1 MSVVE
6 IQRNCGKFDKKKVG
20 IEREELLGD
29 ESWKNWVFES
39 SHWVSHGGGTE
50 KCRDSNVTF
59 FFLGLEIDIKYNKW
73 EIINEILIRI
83 LALMGVFF
91 WPLDLLRSNGLKNV

>member
-6 IQRNCGKFDKKKVG
+6 IQQNCGKFVKKVW

-29 ESWKNWVFES
+29 ESWKIWVFES
-39 SHWVSHGGGTE
+39 SHCLSWRWNNGGGEKDRE

-59 FFLGLEIDIKYNKW
+59 FLGLEIDKKYNKW
-73 EIINEILIRI
+73 GIINEILIRI
-83 LALMGVFF
+83 LALMSLFLTVG
-91 WPLDLLRSNGLKNV
+91 SI